1 MTKKANPIAEHKHKD
16 IILLR
21 DVLLAII
28 DTPKSS
34 QTSAQAG
41 KNRIEACKLLA
52 RLHHAL
58 QVDKTSVKATAQQL
72 QGMNMELS
80 DKEKR
85 DIDLLIQG
93 KNPKNENKN
102 D

>member
-1 MTKKANPIAEHKHKD
+1 MTKKTNPIAEHKHDD
-16 IILLR
+16 IVLLR
-21 DVLLAII
+21 DILLAII

-58 QVDKTSVKATAQQL
+58 QVDKTKVTATAQQL
-72 QGMNMELS
+72 QGMSGVKLTKQEQERI
-80 DKEKR
+80 DKILE
-85 DIDLLIQG
+85 
-93 KNPKNENKN
+93 E
-102 D
+102 

>member
-1 MTKKANPIAEHKHKD
+1 MTKKANPIAEHKHDD
-16 IILLR
+16 ITLLRKILLT
-21 DVLLAII
+21 VI
-28 DTPKSS
+28 DTAKSD
-34 QTSAQAG
+34 
-41 KNRIEACKLLA
+41 KDRIEAGKLLA

>member
-1 MTKKANPIAEHKHKD
+1 MTKKANHIAEHKHDD
-16 IILLR
+16 ITLLRKILLT
-21 DVLLAII
+21 VI
-28 DTPKSS
+28 DTAKSD
-34 QTSAQAG
+34 
-41 KNRIEACKLLA
+41 KDRIEAGKLLA